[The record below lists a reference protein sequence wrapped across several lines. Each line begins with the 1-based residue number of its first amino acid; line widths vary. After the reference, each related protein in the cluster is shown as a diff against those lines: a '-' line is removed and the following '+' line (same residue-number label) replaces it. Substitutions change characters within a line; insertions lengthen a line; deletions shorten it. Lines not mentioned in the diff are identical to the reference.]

1 MKILILTG
9 KFGMG
14 HFSAA
19 KTIKAQLED
28 QLGAEV
34 MIVDLMQY
42 ILEEHSAG
50 LYRAYGAL
58 VNRSC
63 GIFNW
68 LYKNTDKGGLQGK
81 LPLEKTMAAAVAEM
95 VETTGADLL
104 IATHSASV
112 MAASAYKRRWNA
124 GIPLVTVITDVVSH
138 SNWITPETDW
148 YLAATPFSRQ
158 WLVQKGVA
166 PERVLVCGIPVKPV
180 FINLPRRK
188 RRAGTRQLLI
198 MGGGCGLLPKDK
210 QFYEALNQL
219 PGVETTILTGHNQA
233 LLAQLSGTYEHIRA
247 LDFTDEV
254 PKFMAQADVVI
265 SKPGGLS
272 VFEAIYAEKP
282 LLLFKPKLEQEK
294 RNGQFMA
301 DSGMALLLPNEGEAM
316 AEAISRAL
324 ADEVGLKRLERQMR
338 LLKSQLDEQALV
350 KCVAQ
355 YIRKEQIQC

>member
-124 GIPLVTVITDVVSH
+124 GIPLVTVITDVVG
-138 SNWITPETDW
+138 
-148 YLAATPFSRQ
+148 Y
-158 WLVQKGVA
+158 A
-166 PERVLVCGIPVKPV
+166 P
-180 FINLPRRK
+180 
-188 RRAGTRQLLI
+188 
-198 MGGGCGLLPKDK
+198 
-210 QFYEALNQL
+210 
-219 PGVETTILTGHNQA
+219 TG
-233 LLAQLSGTYEHIRA
+233 SW
-247 LDFTDEV
+247 
-254 PKFMAQADVVI
+254 
-265 SKPGGLS
+265 
-272 VFEAIYAEKP
+272 
-282 LLLFKPKLEQEK
+282 
-294 RNGQFMA
+294 
-301 DSGMALLLPNEGEAM
+301 
-316 AEAISRAL
+316 
-324 ADEVGLKRLERQMR
+324 
-338 LLKSQLDEQALV
+338 
-350 KCVAQ
+350 
-355 YIRKEQIQC
+355 